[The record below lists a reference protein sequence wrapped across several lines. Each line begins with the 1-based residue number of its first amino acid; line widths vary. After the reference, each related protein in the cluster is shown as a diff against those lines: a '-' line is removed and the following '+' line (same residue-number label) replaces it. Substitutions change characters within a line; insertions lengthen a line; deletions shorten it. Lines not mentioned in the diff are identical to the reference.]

1 MEEEKLSLDCAKGDA
16 DARRILYERYSKHLF
31 GVCLR
36 YSSGRDEA
44 LDLLHDAFI
53 KIYSNIGKFSY
64 RGGGSLKG
72 WLTRLTINMAL
83 EKIRRESRLQKVGMT
98 DEIVGPEPSEEVME
112 QIPSGVLLR
121 FIEELPPGY
130 RAVFNLYVFEELPH
144 KEIARILQINEKSS
158 SSQLLRAK
166 AAVAKKIHNYLKNK
180 ENGKGQ

>member
-1 MEEEKLSLDCAKGDA
+1 
-16 DARRILYERYSKHLF
+16 
-31 GVCLR
+31 
-36 YSSGRDEA
+36 
-44 LDLLHDAFI
+44 
-53 KIYSNIGKFSY
+53 
-64 RGGGSLKG
+64 
-72 WLTRLTINMAL
+72 MAL
-83 EKIRRESRLQKVGMT
+83 EKIRRESKLQKVGMT